1 MEKPDLMMENH
12 RPRQDRRQPAARR
25 ARGGNYAVLFGVSM
39 IGVLGFAAL
48 AVDMSWLLLADNQAQ
63 NAADAA
69 AHAGLIVLRN
79 ERDQTQAYDVAESV
93 LGMNTVVGDS
103 VVVDSETTI
112 VFGGWDFGTK
122 TFDPAAAYDN
132 AIQVS
137 VARNGG
143 SSQGAVGLLLMPLLG
158 RNTGNV
164 WAQATSALRA
174 REIMVAL
181 DITMNW
187 WNYHGE
193 TQHFEGARN
202 ALLGLLEYAWN
213 DGSPFPGDQL
223 GLVVYTGGAVEYAPM
238 GYVAAEYASW
248 YADWDDSEGDSTQG
262 LERCNSHYVPW
273 STSFRD
279 YDFESNMIDCRYP
292 YTGLATDPIY
302 PGTDIAGAI
311 DIAAASLNAL
321 GDTEALK
328 SIIVIAEHA
337 ADCPAGAFGSLSGV
351 WVYTS
356 ACNTQKN
363 NDARDAANNAAA
375 DDISIYVMS
384 FNQDNIALH
393 RSKLRQLAKGSGFF
407 ADTDDATDLPDM
419 MASIALDI
427 PIALVQ

>member
-1 MEKPDLMMENH
+1 M
-12 RPRQDRRQPAARR
+12 
-25 ARGGNYAVLFGVSM
+25 LFGVSM

-79 ERDQTQAYDVAESV
+79 ERDQGQAYDVAESV

-122 TFDPAAAYDN
+122 TFDPGAAYDN

-137 VARNGG
+137 VARNDG
-143 SSQGAVGLLLMPLLG
+143 STQGAVGLLLMPLLG

-181 DITMNW
+181 DISVTW
-187 WNYHGE
+187 WNFGGE
-193 TQHFEGARN
+193 TEHFEGARDS
-202 ALLGLLEYAWN
+202 LLSLLEYAWN

-223 GLVVYTGGAVEYAPM
+223 GLIVYTGKADVYAPM
-238 GYVAAEYASW
+238 DYVATQYASW
-248 YADWDDSEGDSTQG
+248 YADWDDEENDSTQG
-262 LERCNSHYVPW
+262 LERCNSHYYPW
-273 STSFRD
+273 YSGYRD
-279 YDFESNMIDCRYP
+279 YDLETSMIDCSYP
-292 YTGLATDPIY
+292 IPASPNPLY
-302 PGTDIAGAI
+302 PGTDIGAAI
-311 DIAAASLNAL
+311 DLAADSLNAL
-321 GDTEALK
+321 GDTDALK
-328 SIIVIAEHA
+328 SIILLADHA
-337 ADCPAGAFGSLSGV
+337 ADCQSSDLGLGAARLTCPARIQNGKAR
-351 WVYTS
+351 T
-356 ACNTQKN
+356 AA
-363 NDARDAANNAAA
+363 NDASA

-384 FNQDNIALH
+384 FNQDSLPVN
-393 RSKLRQLAKGSGFF
+393 RNKLRALTRGRGFF
-407 ADTDDATDLPDM
+407 SESNDASDLPDM

>member
-1 MEKPDLMMENH
+1 
-12 RPRQDRRQPAARR
+12 
-25 ARGGNYAVLFGVSM
+25 VLFGVSM

-122 TFDPAAAYDN
+122 TFDPTALYDN

-137 VARNGG
+137 VARNEG
-143 SSQGAVGLLLMPLLG
+143 STQGAVGLLLMPLLG
-158 RNTGNV
+158 RTTGNV

-181 DITMNW
+181 DISLTW
-187 WNYHGE
+187 WNYGGE
-193 TQHFEGARN
+193 TEHFEGARES
-202 ALLGLLEYAWN
+202 LLSLLEYAWN

-248 YADWDDSEGDSTQG
+248 YADWDDEENDSTQG
-262 LERCNSHYVPW
+262 LERCNSFYYPW
-273 STSFRD
+273 STIYKTYSF
-279 YDFESNMIDCRYP
+279 ETSMIDCSYP
-292 YTGLATDPIY
+292 REESADPLY
-302 PGTDIAGAI
+302 PGTDIEGAI
-311 DIAAASLNAL
+311 DTAAAGLNAL
-321 GDTEALK
+321 GETDALK
-328 SIIVIAEHA
+328 SIILVAEHS
-337 ADCPAGAFGSLSGV
+337 ADCESATLGSMSGT
-351 WVYTS
+351 WTYS
-356 ACNTQKN
+356 PACNTGAHTL
-363 NDARDAANNAAA
+363 ARQASNRAAA

-384 FNQDNIALH
+384 FNQDNIGLH
-393 RSKLRQLAKGSGFF
+393 RNRLRSLVKGRGFF
-407 ADTDDATDLPDM
+407 AESDDATDLPEM
-419 MASIALDI
+419 MESIALDI

>member
-1 MEKPDLMMENH
+1 MMDVH
-12 RPRQDRRQPAARR
+12 QPRQDRRQPAARR

-39 IGVLGFAAL
+39 IGILGFAAL

-79 ERDQTQAYDVAESV
+79 ERDQTQAYDVAEAV

-122 TFDPAAAYDN
+122 TFDPAALYDN

-137 VARNGG
+137 VARNEG

-158 RNTGNV
+158 RTTGNV

-181 DITMNW
+181 DISITW
-187 WNYHGE
+187 WNYGGE
-193 TQHFEGARN
+193 TEHFEGARDS
-202 ALLGLLEYAWN
+202 LLGLLEYAWN

-223 GLVVYTGGAVEYAPM
+223 GLVVYTGGAEEYAPM

-248 YADWDDSEGDSTQG
+248 YADWDDDENDSTQG
-262 LERCNSHYVPW
+262 LERCNSHYYPW
-273 STSFRD
+273 STAYRD
-279 YDFESNMIDCRYP
+279 YDFETSMIDCSYP
-292 YTGLATDPIY
+292 LTESANPLY
-302 PGTDIAGAI
+302 PGTDIEEAI
-311 DIAAASLNAL
+311 DTAAASLNAL
-321 GDTEALK
+321 GDTDALK
-328 SIIVIAEHA
+328 SIILVAEHS
-337 ADCPAGAFGSLSGV
+337 ADCPSTTLGSMTGTWTYSA
-351 WVYTS
+351 
-356 ACNTQKN
+356 ACNTSRHTL
-363 NDARDAANNAAA
+363 ARQAANRADA

-384 FNQDNIALH
+384 FNQDNIGLH
-393 RSKLRQLAKGSGFF
+393 RNRLRSLVKGRGFF
-407 ADTDDATDLPDM
+407 AESDDAADLPEM
-419 MASIALDI
+419 MESIALDI

>member
-1 MEKPDLMMENH
+1 MEKPNLMDAH
-12 RPRQDRRQPAARR
+12 PARQDRRSTARR

-79 ERDQTQAYDVAESV
+79 ERDQPQAYDVAEAV

-143 SSQGAVGLLLMPLLG
+143 STQGAVGLLLMPLLG

-181 DITMNW
+181 DVSITW
-187 WNYHGE
+187 WNYGGE
-193 TQHFEGARN
+193 TEHFEGARDS
-202 ALLGLLEYAWN
+202 LLGLLEYAWN

-223 GLVVYTGGAVEYAPM
+223 GLVVYTGGADVRDEM

-248 YADWDDSEGDSTQG
+248 YADWDDEENDSTVG
-262 LERCNSHYVPW
+262 LERCNSQYFPW
-273 STSFRD
+273 TISNRD
-279 YDFESNMIDCRYP
+279 YLFESDMIDCSFP
-292 YTGLATDPIY
+292 ADEGSDPIY
-302 PGTDIAGAI
+302 PGTDIEGAI
-311 DIAAASLNAL
+311 DLAAASLNAL
-321 GDTEALK
+321 GDTDALK
-328 SIIVIAEHA
+328 SIILVAEHS
-337 ADCPAGAFGSLSGV
+337 ADCPSTTFGPVDGSWTPEAGCTA
-351 WVYTS
+351 
-356 ACNTQKN
+356 TQVHN
-363 NDARDAANNAAA
+363 RSRQAANRAAA

-384 FNQDNIALH
+384 FNQDNIGLH
-393 RSKLRQLAKGSGFF
+393 RNRLRSLIKGRGFF
-407 ADTDDATDLPDM
+407 AESDDATDLPEM
-419 MASIALDI
+419 MESIALDI